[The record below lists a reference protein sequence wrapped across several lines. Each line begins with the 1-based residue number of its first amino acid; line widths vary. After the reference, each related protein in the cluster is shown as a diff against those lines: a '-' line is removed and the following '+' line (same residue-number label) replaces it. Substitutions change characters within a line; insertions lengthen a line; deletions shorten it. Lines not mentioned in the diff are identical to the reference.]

1 MTKGKKDGKVDPWT
15 IAMSRYRL
23 NTRQIAMAREL
34 GMNPKKFGKMA
45 PNRSEPWKAPLGE
58 FIEKCYRKRFKRPE
72 PLTPSK

>member
-1 MTKGKKDGKVDPWT
+1 MTKGKKDGTGDPWT

-23 NTRQIAMAREL
+23 SPRQMAMAREL

-58 FIEKCYRKRFKRPE
+58 FIEKGYRKRFKRLE
-72 PLTPSK
+72 PFTPPK